1 MWNYDICPCLSQ
13 RLKMYNKENIL
24 FYLFFYY
31 TNVLGFISLLD
42 VFLQE
47 KIMSWEISIIIIK
60 TGIEHG

>member
-1 MWNYDICPCLSQ
+1 
-13 RLKMYNKENIL
+13 MYNKENIL